1 MIEWF
6 IVAFVTFANT
16 DRIEIKLMQE
26 SFKSRPACVDY
37 MRDNPGIV
45 NDMHILEPKNNGMWF
60 ECYDTKS
67 VERFKIKRKA
77 I

>member
-1 MIEWF
+1 MLEWF

-16 DRIEIKLMQE
+16 DRVEIKLMQE
-26 SFKSRPACVDY
+26 SFKSRPVCVDY

-45 NDMHILEPKNNGMWF
+45 SDMFILEPNNNGMWF
-60 ECYDTKS
+60 ECHDTKTI
-67 VERFKIKRKA
+67 ERFKIKRKA